1 MMIKQGQ
8 RKFEAGTLLKVIMV
22 AILFLL
28 PATSS
33 ASDDVRELGK
43 AAEKLARAYLARA
56 YNVDDALN
64 DFFFGAFRGRSD
76 PSSYASQSGGTS
88 RSSGFKDKTKS
99 KFTFRGLSKLEY
111 KYGDY
116 HRVRL
121 GDKTVGYQFSMSLW

>member
-1 MMIKQGQ
+1 MLKQDR
-8 RKFEAGTLLKVIMV
+8 RKFEVGTFMKVVMV
-22 AILFLL
+22 AVVFLL

-43 AAEKLARAYLARA
+43 AAEKLARA

-88 RSSGFKDKTKS
+88 HSSGFKDKTKS
-99 KFTFRGLSKLEY
+99 KFTFKGLSKLEY

-116 HRVRL
+116 HRMSV
-121 GDKTVGYQFSMSLW
+121 GDKTVSYQFSMSLW

>member
-1 MMIKQGQ
+1 MMLKQDR
-8 RKFEAGTLLKVIMV
+8 RKFEVGTFMKVVMV
-22 AILFLL
+22 AVLFLL

-43 AAEKLARAYLARA
+43 AAEKLARAY
-56 YNVDDALN
+56 NVDDALN
-64 DFFFGAFRGRSD
+64 DFFFGALRGRSD

-99 KFTFRGLSKLEY
+99 KFTFKGLSKLEY

-116 HRVRL
+116 HRVIAANDSIAYRF
-121 GDKTVGYQFSMSLW
+121 TISTW

>member
-1 MMIKQGQ
+1 MMLQQ
-8 RKFEAGTLLKVIMV
+8 DRRKFEVGTFMKVVMV
-22 AILFLL
+22 AVLFLL

-43 AAEKLARAYLARA
+43 AAEKLARA

-88 RSSGFKDKTKS
+88 HSSGFKDKTKS
-99 KFTFRGLSKLEY
+99 KFTFKGLSKLEY

-116 HRVRL
+116 HRMSV
-121 GDKTVGYQFSMSLW
+121 GDKTVSYQFSMSLW

>member
-1 MMIKQGQ
+1 MMLKQGQ
-8 RKFEAGTLLKVIMV
+8 RKFEAGTFMKVVMV
-22 AILFLL
+22 AVLFLL

-43 AAEKLARAYLARA
+43 AAEKLARA

-88 RSSGFKDKTKS
+88 HSSGFKDKTRS
-99 KFTFRGLSKLEY
+99 KFTFKGLSKLEY

-116 HRVRL
+116 HRMSV
-121 GDKTVGYQFSMSLW
+121 GDKTVSYQFSMSLW

>member
-1 MMIKQGQ
+1 MMLKQDR
-8 RKFEAGTLLKVIMV
+8 RKSEVGTFMKVVMV
-22 AILFLL
+22 AVLFLL

-43 AAEKLARAYLARA
+43 AAEKLARA

-76 PSSYASQSGGTS
+76 PSSYASQSSGTS

-99 KFTFRGLSKLEY
+99 KFTFKGLSKLEY
-111 KYGDY
+111 RYGDY
-116 HRVRL
+116 HRMSV
-121 GDKTVGYQFSMSLW
+121 GDKTVSYQFSMSLW

>member
-1 MMIKQGQ
+1 MTLRQGQ
-8 RKFEAGTLLKVIMV
+8 HKFDGGTFMKAVM
-22 AILFLL
+22 AAMLFLL

-43 AAEKLARAYLARA
+43 AAEKLARA

-88 RSSGFKDKTKS
+88 HSSGFKDKTKS
-99 KFTFRGLSKLEY
+99 KFTFKGLSKLEY
-111 KYGDY
+111 KYGGH
-116 HRVRL
+116 HRVIVFDDGVKYRFQL
-121 GDKTVGYQFSMSLW
+121 SLY

>member
-1 MMIKQGQ
+1 MTLRQGQ
-8 RKFEAGTLLKVIMV
+8 HKFDGGTFMKAVM
-22 AILFLL
+22 AAMLFLL

-43 AAEKLARAYLARA
+43 AAEKLARAY
-56 YNVDDALN
+56 NVDDALN
-64 DFFFGAFRGRSD
+64 DFFFGALRGRSD

-88 RSSGFKDKTKS
+88 RSSGFKDNTKS
-99 KFTFRGLSKLEY
+99 KFTFKGLSKLEY

-121 GDKTVGYQFSMSLW
+121 GDKTVSYQFSMSLW

>member
-1 MMIKQGQ
+1 MMLMQGQ
-8 RKFEAGTLLKVIMV
+8 RKFEAGTFMKVVMV
-22 AILFLL
+22 AVLFLL

-43 AAEKLARAYLARA
+43 AVEKLARA

-64 DFFFGAFRGRSD
+64 DFFFGALRGRSD

-88 RSSGFKDKTKS
+88 HSSGFKDKTKS
-99 KFTFRGLSKLEY
+99 KFTFKGLSKLEY

-116 HRVRL
+116 HRMSV
-121 GDKTVGYQFSMSLW
+121 GDKTVSYQFSMSLW

>member
-1 MMIKQGQ
+1 MMLKQDR
-8 RKFEAGTLLKVIMV
+8 RKFEVGTFMKVVMV
-22 AILFLL
+22 AVLFLL

-43 AAEKLARAYLARA
+43 AAEKLARAYK
-56 YNVDDALN
+56 VDDALN

-88 RSSGFKDKTKS
+88 HSSGFKDKTKS
-99 KFTFRGLSKLEY
+99 KFTFKGLSKLEY

-116 HRVRL
+116 HRMSV
-121 GDKTVGYQFSMSLW
+121 GDKTVSYQFSMSLW

>member
-1 MMIKQGQ
+1 MMLMQGQ
-8 RKFEAGTLLKVIMV
+8 RKFEAGTFMKVVMV
-22 AILFLL
+22 AVLFLL

-43 AAEKLARAYLARA
+43 AAEKLARA

-88 RSSGFKDKTKS
+88 HSSGFKDKTKS
-99 KFTFRGLSKLEY
+99 KFTFKGLSKLEY

-116 HRVRL
+116 HRMSV
-121 GDKTVGYQFSMSLW
+121 GDKTVSYQFSMSLW

>member
-1 MMIKQGQ
+1 MMLKQDR
-8 RKFEAGTLLKVIMV
+8 RKSEVGTFMKVVMV
-22 AILFLL
+22 AVLFLL

-43 AAEKLARAYLARA
+43 AAEKLARAY
-56 YNVDDALN
+56 NVDDALN
-64 DFFFGAFRGRSD
+64 DFFFGALSGRSD

-88 RSSGFKDKTKS
+88 RSSGFKDTTKS
-99 KFTFRGLSKLEY
+99 KFTFKGLSKLEY

-121 GDKTVGYQFSMSLW
+121 GDKTVSYQFSMSLW

>member
-1 MMIKQGQ
+1 MMLKQDR
-8 RKFEAGTLLKVIMV
+8 RKFEVGTFMKVVMV
-22 AILFLL
+22 AVLFLL
-28 PATSS
+28 PAPSS

-43 AAEKLARAYLARA
+43 AAEKLARA

-88 RSSGFKDKTKS
+88 HSSGFKDKTKS
-99 KFTFRGLSKLEY
+99 KFTFKGLSKLEY

-116 HRVRL
+116 HRMSV
-121 GDKTVGYQFSMSLW
+121 GDKTVSYQFSMSLW

>member
-1 MMIKQGQ
+1 MMLKQSQ
-8 RKFEAGTLLKVIMV
+8 RKFEAGTFMKVVMV
-22 AILFLL
+22 AVLFLL

-43 AAEKLARAYLARA
+43 AAEKLARA

-88 RSSGFKDKTKS
+88 HSSGFKDKTKS
-99 KFTFRGLSKLEY
+99 KFTFKGLSKLEY

-116 HRVRL
+116 HRMSV
-121 GDKTVGYQFSMSLW
+121 GDKTVSYQFSMSLW

>member
-1 MMIKQGQ
+1 MMLKQDQ
-8 RKFEAGTLLKVIMV
+8 RKFEVGTFMRVVMV
-22 AILFLL
+22 AVLFLL

-43 AAEKLARAYLARA
+43 AAEKLARAY
-56 YNVDDALN
+56 NVDDALN
-64 DFFFGAFRGRSD
+64 DFFFGALRGRSD

-99 KFTFRGLSKLEY
+99 KFTFKGLSKLEY

-116 HRVRL
+116 HRMSV
-121 GDKTVGYQFSMSLW
+121 GDKTVSYRFSMSLR